1 MAEGK
6 LDFAEPLLELVHRAE
21 ALQRHAQQNRLHID
35 GELRTLF
42 QNIQEVEELFQKN
55 LTPWQKVRLARHPMR
70 PHPQYF
76 CRMIFSDFM
85 ELHGDRRFGDDWA
98 VGGGFAMLGTHP
110 VMVIFTRKGH
120 NLEQYLQN
128 HFGCPE
134 PEGYR
139 KALRLMKLAE
149 KARCPIVTLVDT
161 PGAYPGISGG
171 ERHIGE
177 AIAVN
182 LREMFRLT
190 VPVVC
195 VITGEGGSGGALG
208 LAVGNKVLMLTNA
221 YYSVITP
228 EGCAA
233 ILWRDEN
240 RTADAARALKLTAED
255 LLKLN
260 VIDEIVPE
268 PLGGAHCNPGGA
280 AAILKAAL
288 MRVLKPLWKK
298 SPSRVKDARYDRFR
312 KMGVFQEK

>member
-1 MAEGK
+1 MSEGN
-6 LDFAEPLLELVHRAE
+6 LDFSEPLLELVHRADSVKRSFQ
-21 ALQRHAQQNRLHID
+21 QRGLHLD
-35 GELRTLF
+35 SELKELF
-42 QNIQEVEELFQKN
+42 QNIQEVEENFQRS
-55 LTPWQKVRLARHPMR
+55 LTPWQRVRLARHPLR
-70 PHPQYF
+70 PHPQFF
-76 CRMIFSDFM
+76 CRMIFTDFM
-85 ELHGDRRFGDDWA
+85 ELHGDRRYGDDWA
-98 VGGGFAMLGTHP
+98 VGGGFALLGNRP

-120 NLEQYLQN
+120 NLEQYLLN

-149 KARCPIVTLVDT
+149 KARCPIITLVDT

-208 LAVGNKVLMLTNA
+208 LAVGNKVLMLANA

-228 EGCAA
+228 AGCAA
-233 ILWRDEN
+233 ILWRG
-240 RTADAARALKLTAED
+240 LTA
-255 LLKLN
+255 N
-260 VIDEIVPE
+260 
-268 PLGGAHCNPGGA
+268 
-280 AAILKAAL
+280 
-288 MRVLKPLWKK
+288 
-298 SPSRVKDARYDRFR
+298 
-312 KMGVFQEK
+312 

>member
-1 MAEGK
+1 MTEGT
-6 LDFAEPLLELVHRAE
+6 LDFAEPILELVHRAE
-21 ALQRHAQQNRLHID
+21 ALKRYAGQRKLRID
-35 GELRTLF
+35 GELKELF
-42 QNIQEVEELFQKN
+42 SRIEAVEERYRAS
-55 LTPWQKVRLARHPMR
+55 LTPWQKVRLARHPLR

-76 CRMIFSDFM
+76 CRMIFTDLL

-98 VGGGFAMLGTHP
+98 VGGGFAMLGKQT

-120 NLEQYLQN
+120 NIEQYLIN

-149 KARCPIVTLVDT
+149 KARCPIVTIVDT
-161 PGAYPGISGG
+161 PGAYPGVSGG

-190 VPVVC
+190 VPILC

-208 LAVGNKVLMLTNA
+208 LAVGNRVLMLSNA
-221 YYSVITP
+221 YYSAITP

-233 ILWRDEN
+233 ILWRSEDK
-240 RTADAARALKLTAED
+240 TAEAARALKLTAND
-255 LLKLN
+255 LLKLKI
-260 VIDEIVPE
+260 IDEIVPE
-268 PLGGAHCNPGGA
+268 PLGGAHCNPGEA

-288 MRVLKPLWKK
+288 IRNLKALCKK
-298 SPSRVKDARYDRFR
+298 SPSRLKDDRYNRFR
-312 KMGVFQEK
+312 NMGVLKEK

>member
-1 MAEGK
+1 MPSEGN
-6 LDFAEPLLELVHRAE
+6 LDFAEPVLELVHRAE
-21 ALQRHAQQNRLHID
+21 ALKRHAQQNHLHID
-35 GELRTLF
+35 SELKTLF
-42 QNIQEVEELFQKN
+42 ERIQEVEVRYQDS
-55 LTPWQKVRLARHPMR
+55 LTPWQRVRLARHPMR

-76 CRMIFSDFM
+76 CRMIFSDLL

-98 VGGGFAMLGTHP
+98 VGGGFARLGDKT

-139 KALRLMKLAE
+139 KALRLMKIAE
-149 KARCPIVTLVDT
+149 KAHCPIVTIVDT

-190 VPVVC
+190 VPILCVV
-195 VITGEGGSGGALG
+195 TGEGGSGGALG
-208 LAVGNKVLMLTNA
+208 LAVGNRVLMLANA
-221 YYSVITP
+221 YYSAITP

-240 RTADAARALKLTAED
+240 KTADAAAALKLTADD
-255 LLKLN
+255 LLKMK

-268 PLGGAHCNPGGA
+268 PLGGAHCNPGEA
-280 AAILKAAL
+280 AAILKAAIIKN
-288 MRVLKPLWKK
+288 LKALCKK
-298 SPSRVKDARYDRFR
+298 SASRLKEDRYDRFR
-312 KMGVFQEK
+312 EMGIYKD

>member
-1 MAEGK
+1 M
-6 LDFAEPLLELVHRAE
+6 
-21 ALQRHAQQNRLHID
+21 Q
-35 GELRTLF
+35 
-42 QNIQEVEELFQKN
+42 
-55 LTPWQKVRLARHPMR
+55 
-70 PHPQYF
+70 
-76 CRMIFSDFM
+76 
-85 ELHGDRRFGDDWA
+85 
-98 VGGGFAMLGTHP
+98 
-110 VMVIFTRKGH
+110 
-120 NLEQYLQN
+120 
-128 HFGCPE
+128 
-134 PEGYR
+134 
-139 KALRLMKLAE
+139 LAE

-208 LAVGNKVLMLTNA
+208 LAVGNRVLMLANA

-240 RTADAARALKLTAED
+240 RTADAAAALKLTADD
-255 LLKLN
+255 LLKLG

-268 PLGGAHCNPGGA
+268 PLGGAHCNPGAA
-280 AAILKAAL
+280 AAILKNAL
-288 MRVLKPLWKK
+288 VEALKPLWRK
-298 SPSRVKDARYDRFR
+298 SSSRLKEDRYSRFR
-312 KMGVFQEK
+312 KMGVFQK

>member
-1 MAEGK
+1 MSEGN
-6 LDFAEPLLELVHRAE
+6 LDFAEPLLELVRRAE
-21 ALQRHAQQNRLHID
+21 QLQRHAQRNHLRLD
-35 GELRTLF
+35 SELKELF
-42 QNIQEVEELFQKN
+42 QKIEKVEELFQKN
-55 LTPWQKVRLARHPMR
+55 LTPWQKVRLARHPLR

-98 VGGGFAMLGTHP
+98 VGGGFARLQGRP
-110 VMVIFTRKGH
+110 VMVIFIRKGH
-120 NLEQYLQN
+120 NLEQYLKN

-161 PGAYPGISGG
+161 PGAFPGISGG

-190 VPVVC
+190 VPIVC

-208 LAVGNKVLMLTNA
+208 LAVGNVVLMLSNA
-221 YYSVITP
+221 YYSAITP

-240 RTADAARALKLTAED
+240 RTADAAKALKLTAED
-255 LLKLN
+255 LLQLKI
-260 VIDEIVPE
+260 IDDIVPE
-268 PLGGAHCNPGGA
+268 PLGGAHCNPGAA
-280 AAILKAAL
+280 AAILKNVL
-288 MRVLKPLWKK
+288 IQTLKPLWTK
-298 SPSRVKDARYDRFR
+298 SPAKLKEKRYERFR
-312 KMGVFQEK
+312 RMGVFEG

>member
-1 MAEGK
+1 MSNEAN
-6 LDFAEPLLELVHRAE
+6 LDFAEPVRELVHRAD
-21 ALQRHAQQNRLHID
+21 ALQRHAQLRHLRLD
-35 GELRTLF
+35 SELKVLF
-42 QNIQEVEELFQKN
+42 QRVQEVEERFRGS

-76 CRMIFSDFM
+76 CRMIFNDFW
-85 ELHGDRRFGDDWA
+85 ELHGDRRYGDDWA
-98 VGGGFAMLGTHP
+98 VGGGFAQLDGQS

-149 KARCPIVTLVDT
+149 KAQCPIVTIVDT

-190 VPVVC
+190 VPVLC

-208 LAVGNKVLMLTNA
+208 LAIGNRVLMLSNA

-233 ILWRDEN
+233 ILWRDGN
-240 RTADAARALKLTAED
+240 KTAEAAAALKLTAND
-255 LLKLN
+255 LLELKI
-260 VIDEIVPE
+260 IDEIVPE
-268 PLGGAHCNPGGA
+268 PLGGAHCNPGEA

-288 MRVLKPLWKK
+288 IRNLKALKRK
-298 SPSRVKDARYDRFR
+298 SPSRLKDDRYERFR
-312 KMGVFQEK
+312 ALGAFED

>member
-1 MAEGK
+1 MPEGN
-6 LDFAEPLLELVHRAE
+6 LDFAEPLLELVRRAE
-21 ALQRHAQQNRLHID
+21 QLQRYAQQNHLRLD
-35 GELRTLF
+35 SELKELF
-42 QNIQEVEELFQKN
+42 QKLEKVEELFQKN
-55 LTPWQKVRLARHPMR
+55 LTPWQKVRLARHPLR

-98 VGGGFAMLGTHP
+98 VGGGFARLQEKP

-120 NLEQYLQN
+120 NLEQYLKN

-149 KARCPIVTLVDT
+149 KAGCPIVTLVDT
-161 PGAYPGISGG
+161 PGAFPGISGG

-195 VITGEGGSGGALG
+195 VITGEGE
-208 LAVGNKVLMLTNA
+208 
-221 YYSVITP
+221 SV
-228 EGCAA
+228 
-233 ILWRDEN
+233 
-240 RTADAARALKLTAED
+240 
-255 LLKLN
+255 
-260 VIDEIVPE
+260 
-268 PLGGAHCNPGGA
+268 
-280 AAILKAAL
+280 
-288 MRVLKPLWKK
+288 
-298 SPSRVKDARYDRFR
+298 
-312 KMGVFQEK
+312 